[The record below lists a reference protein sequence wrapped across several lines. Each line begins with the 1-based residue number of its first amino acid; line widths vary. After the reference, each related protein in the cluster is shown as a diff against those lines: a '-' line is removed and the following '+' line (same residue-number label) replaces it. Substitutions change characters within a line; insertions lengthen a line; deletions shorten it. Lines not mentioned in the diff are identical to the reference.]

1 MNMTCTYILTVCIGS
16 IALLH
21 SLQVSAA
28 GKASGRI
35 EDWQNPAIFERNRLQ
50 MRSSF
55 KTDSPTLSLNGLWK
69 FKWYA
74 TPEERSRDFFSVRTD
89 VSGWDEMP
97 VPGMWEL
104 NGYGDPVYL
113 NIGYAWRGHYDNNP
127 PFVPTDRNHVGQYK
141 RTFSVDRSWNGK
153 DIFLHIGSATSNVR
167 VWINGHEV

>member
-69 FKWYA
+69 FNG
-74 TPEERSRDFFSVRTD
+74 TQHRRN
-89 VSGWDEMP
+89 
-97 VPGMWEL
+97 VPAISFLLGQMFPDGTRCL
-104 NGYGDPVYL
+104 Y
-113 NIGYAWRGHYDNNP
+113 RGCGN
-127 PFVPTDRNHVGQYK
+127 
-141 RTFSVDRSWNGK
+141 
-153 DIFLHIGSATSNVR
+153 
-167 VWINGHEV
+167 